1 MKKKKSHIQAIYF
14 THHEANKTPKITQNP
29 EK

>member
-1 MKKKKSHIQAIYF
+1 MKKKSHIHAIYF
-14 THHEANKTPKITQNP
+14 THDEANKTPKITQNP